1 MRAYPTASLV
11 RCPPRRPGA
20 ALELLHFGLKNARA
34 CLFPAFILGMLGLT
48 RVVEP
53 PIARYDFLLLACL
66 AMQALM
72 PATGLETRDELKV
85 ITLFHL
91 LGLGLELFKVHV
103 GSWSYPEAALA
114 KVGGVPLYSGFMYAS
129 VASYMIQAWRLF
141 GLRFVRWPHPARVVP
156 LGALIYANFFANNV
170 LPDQRAL
177 LILAV
182 LWVFRRTRVEFTPQ
196 ATPRSMPLALAFL
209 LIGVFVWLA
218 ENVATYLGAWQ
229 YPHQQDGWRM
239 VDLHKLSSWALL
251 VIVSLMIVVQ
261 LKHVKGGRSPRD
273 QDVIVDR
280 GDPAALP
287 SVQARA
293 CRGRGEMMRRFLF
306 TIGGLALAAALYYGV
321 AAPRIALAAIER
333 AASADDVVALAYHVD
348 VASVRQSLLE
358 DLGLSATTPLPS
370 PDAGPLERMATTL
383 GQALGVAVGT
393 LVGNTVAELVASP
406 EGILQLLGGVP
417 LRPLLGGAIGRN
429 TVAETFD
436 RARTRYAWPPAFV
449 LRVPTED
456 GDAATE
462 FVLRPRGW
470 VWKITEVRL
479 PAGT

>member
-1 MRAYPTASLV
+1 VRATPTASL
-11 RCPPRRPGA
+11 PRRLPLRPA

-34 CLFPAFILGMLGLT
+34 CLFPAFILAMLALT

-53 PIARYDFLLLACL
+53 PLARYDFLLLACL
-66 AMQALM
+66 GMQALM
-72 PATGLETRDELKV
+72 FATGLETRDELKV

-129 VASYMIQAWRLF
+129 VASYMIQAWRLL
-141 GLRFVRWPHPARVVP
+141 GLRFMRWPRAALVVP
-156 LGALIYANFFANNV
+156 LGVLIYANFFANNV
-170 LPDQRAL
+170 LPDQRGL

-182 LWVFRRTRVEFTPQ
+182 LWVFRRTRVVFTSHL
-196 ATPRSMPLALAFL
+196 ARRGMPLVLAFL

-261 LKHVKGGRSPRD
+261 LKHVKGRRPRQD
-273 QDVIVDR
+273 QDVIVDE
-280 GDPAALP
+280 GHPAALP
-287 SVQARA
+287 SVRAHA
-293 CRGRGEMMRRFLF
+293 CRGRGELMRRFLY
-306 TIGGLALAAALYYGV
+306 TIAGLALAAALYYGV

-358 DLGLSATTPLPS
+358 DFGPSATAPLPS
-370 PDAGPLERMATTL
+370 PDAGPLERMATSL

-393 LVGNTVAELVASP
+393 PVRNTVADLVASP
-406 EGILQLLGGVP
+406 EGILQLLGGVQ
-417 LRPLLGGAIGRN
+417 LRPLLGGALGRN

-436 RARTRYAWPPAFV
+436 RATTRYAWPPAFV
-449 LRVPTED
+449 LRVPTDD

-470 VWKITEVRL
+470 VWKIAEVRL
-479 PAGT
+479 PSGT